1 MNLRIL
7 ISPLLLLALGL
18 TAGAETLNLT
28 ASQCR
33 EMALESSRQIKAAD
47 NSLEMA
53 RLDVG
58 IATTNYLP
66 KFDATAGAEYMF
78 PDMDMM
84 GTKLQMRGMYL
95 AGFQL
100 TQPVYAGGKITAGR
114 RLAKIGQKAS
124 EQQRRMTEAEVI
136 ANADNAY
143 WNYVSVLGKVALM
156 ESYAAMMDTLRAQ
169 TEVAVAVGMAV
180 SNDLL
185 RVDAHRSEILYQ
197 QQKVANGAELCRMA
211 LCEAIGVEYDTEIIP
226 ADGDTETP
234 ALPAQLSSDISD
246 RPELHLLQT
255 QVEAQ
260 NKMTSLVRGDFLP
273 TVGLSASWFWY
284 GNVKMKGQAEVAP
297 GVMYPY
303 TQTINDGIG
312 MVMLAV
318 KVPLFHWGEGVKKVR
333 KARIE
338 AKNAQL
344 DLERNERL
352 LTLEARQASLN
363 VQEGHSLIRT
373 AETALA
379 QAKENLR
386 VTTDRHTEH
395 MCPLSDLLDAQS
407 QWQKASAD
415 LIEARAQYRIYLTAW
430 RKATGTLDQT
440 AF

>member
-18 TAGAETLNLT
+18 SAGAERLNLT
-28 ASQCR
+28 AAQCR
-33 EMALESSRQIKAAD
+33 EMALQSSRQLKAAD

-84 GTKLQMRGMYL
+84 GSKLQMHGMYL

-124 EQQRRMTEAEVI
+124 EQQRRMTEAEVL

-143 WNYVSVLGKVALM
+143 WNYVSVLGKMALM

-197 QQKVANGAELCRMA
+197 KQKVANGAELCRMA
-211 LCEAIGVEYDTEIIP
+211 LCEAIGVEYDTEIVP
-226 ADGDTETP
+226 ADGDTDTP
-234 ALPAQLSSDISD
+234 PLPAQLSSDISD

-255 QVEAQ
+255 QVEAKK
-260 NKMTSLVRGDFLP
+260 KMTDLVRGDFLP

-333 KARIE
+333 KARLE
-338 AKNAQL
+338 TRNAQL

-379 QAKENLR
+379 QAAENLR

-407 QWQKASAD
+407 QWQKASSD